1 MCRIK
6 VSVFI
11 GVQWNSMSRNLL
23 QFKIDGETLNEK
35 LHHTSISFPVKN
47 KNHNEKGKKI
57 NLSIDFFGYEVQ
69 YFIHTYQRKNL
80 LHKLA
85 YYNK

>member
-1 MCRIK
+1 M
-6 VSVFI
+6 
-11 GVQWNSMSRNLL
+11 
-23 QFKIDGETLNEK
+23 
-35 LHHTSISFPVKN
+35 VKHLMKNYTIPALAFN

-57 NLSIDFFGYEVQ
+57 NLSIDFFGYEVH